1 MRLYPMGSP
10 RPFGGNM
17 AQRSLVTVLAALG
30 GILVILGGILG
41 FLLSLGP
48 RGYGPGYPGDYGALS
63 ALIFGVLAVIFGL
76 MILVYSGY
84 THLRGAERNLTGGI
98 ILVVLGAV
106 TWIIVGGWLLVA
118 VGSFLAVVAG
128 LVLLAEVLLNDPR
141 FGTAP
146 SS

>member
-1 MRLYPMGSP
+1 
-10 RPFGGNM
+10 
-17 AQRSLVTVLAALG
+17 
-30 GILVILGGILG
+30 
-41 FLLSLGP
+41 
-48 RGYGPGYPGDYGALS
+48 
-63 ALIFGVLAVIFGL
+63 

-84 THLRGAERNLTGGI
+84 THLSGVQRNLTGGV

-106 TWIIVGGWLLVA
+106 TWIVVGGWLLVA

-128 LVLLAEVLLNDPR
+128 LVLLAEVLMSDAR